1 MMKRRSDPFGSRSSV
16 LVFVM
21 LFLASLQG
29 GATAES
35 AAAQT
40 AEDFLTQIM
49 NLSVSS
55 IVESPDVSY
64 DIIGLPYKTLTAE
77 GCCDVWVSEDG
88 SAVYGYGKKSMFA
101 DEDTDGKTH
110 ADAISEAAAFAA
122 ITPLLQY
129 LNLSTAQSDYELVF
143 EDMGGETENDL
154 WGCVWIVHREMELN
168 GITCRT
174 RLFTGLVSAA
184 SDTIFTFRHRPVIPP
199 ANTLSLD
206 VTYAA
211 ARQAAQDWLAE
222 EPYFTV
228 ASPILLDDDGEGEQV
243 IAPQQNFFAIDE
255 EEQTSPTAT
264 YYSWEIP
271 FEWTE
276 WGDAQFNGVVW
287 VDVGTGA
294 VVGAGSKE

>member
-1 MMKRRSDPFGSRSSV
+1 MKRRSDLFGLRSTM
-16 LVFVM
+16 LIFAM
-21 LFLASLQG
+21 LFLALLHS
-29 GATAES
+29 GAVAES
-35 AAAQT
+35 AEAQT
-40 AEDFLTQIM
+40 AENFLAQIM

-64 DIIGLPYKTLTAE
+64 DIIGLPYKTLTAD

-129 LNLSTAQSDYELVF
+129 LDLSTIQSDYELVF
-143 EDMGGETENDL
+143 EDMGGETEDDL

-168 GITCRT
+168 GIPCRT

-184 SDTIFTFRHRPVIPP
+184 SDTIFTFRHRPVIQPE
-199 ANTLSLD
+199 NTLSLD
-206 VTYAA
+206 VSYAA
-211 ARQAAQDWLAE
+211 ARQAAQAWLAA
-222 EPYFTV
+222 EPYFTE
-228 ASPILLDDDGEGEQV
+228 ASPLLLDDDDDEGEQV

-287 VDVGTGA
+287 VDVVTGE
-294 VVGAGSKE
+294 VVGAGA